1 MQTMNEKKL
10 AAVVS
15 ISLRRTSGKKKTL
28 TGIKKKK
35 RNSYALCNKERDN
48 LRK

>member
-1 MQTMNEKKL
+1 MNEKKL

-15 ISLRRTSGKKKTL
+15 ISLSRTSGKKKTL

-35 RNSYALCNKERDN
+35 EI
-48 LRK
+48 LRPYVIRKRTI

>member
-28 TGIKKKK
+28 TGTKKKK
-35 RNSYALCNKERDN
+35 KKEI
-48 LRK
+48 LMPYVIRKGTI

>member
-28 TGIKKKK
+28 TGTKKK
-35 RNSYALCNKERDN
+35 RKEI
-48 LRK
+48 LMPYVIRKGTI

>member
-15 ISLRRTSGKKKTL
+15 ISLSRTSGKKKTL

-35 RNSYALCNKERDN
+35 KKFLG
-48 LRK
+48 LI